1 MFGKLSS
8 GRHRKVER
16 LFPATALGLGLLAL
30 PFCAPAEPVSVSITN
45 VPAVTKA
52 VARAHDVILSAYVLS
67 PYGRMTRALG
77 NAARRGARVHLVL
90 DGAVEGSIAASNQ
103 ATARKLREEGVRV
116 DFTAWPLHAKIAVV
130 DGLLYLTDRNWA
142 SRGVAELVIRDDETA
157 DKPIALRAVLG
168 TPGTND
174 HFSTL
179 KREALALEARMI
191 RESSSPGIDVETEAF
206 SPGTEVEAAIRQS
219 AERGGAVRF
228 LLDERE
234 YRESSR
240 EQGEVTR
247 LMAAGVQVRVGRVS
261 EKLAIAGGQAWVGS
275 ANMTPGV
282 PEQIDWGL
290 RMPESLT
297 PVIATQ
303 FDHNWREAQSP
314 EGRRFPQAAT
324 L

>member
-1 MFGKLSS
+1 ME
-8 GRHRKVER
+8 ER
-16 LFPATALGLGLLAL
+16 LRLRVQRAFHAAAVGFALLVL
-30 PFCAPAEPVSVSITN
+30 PSVAPADPVSVSITS
-45 VPAVTKA
+45 VPAVAEA

-77 NAARRGARVHLVL
+77 DAARRGARVHLVL

-174 HFSTL
+174 HFSTR
-179 KREALALEARMI
+179 KHEALALEARMI
-191 RESSSPGIDVETEAF
+191 RESSLSGIEVETEAF

-219 AERGGAVRF
+219 AERGGEVRF
-228 LLDERE
+228 LVDERE
-234 YRESSR
+234 YRQSSR
-240 EQGEVTR
+240 ERGEITR

-282 PEQIDWGL
+282 PDQIDWGL

-297 PVIATQ
+297 QVIATQ
-303 FDHNWREAQSP
+303 FDHNWREAQA
-314 EGRRFPQAAT
+314 PQD
-324 L
+324 LQYSS